1 MGRQNNVPKRVNELR
16 GVRDR
21 SISRETNRV
30 SSNSTRTQMSQS
42 VIGSQQ
48 ESQSR
53 GSQNQVNNE
62 ISFSLINN
70 IINKIFKI

>member
-21 SISRETNRV
+21 SISREINRG

-42 VIGSQQ
+42 FSGSLQ
-48 ESQSR
+48 ES
-53 GSQNQVNNE
+53 
-62 ISFSLINN
+62 
-70 IINKIFKI
+70 

>member
-21 SISRETNRV
+21 SISREINRG

-42 VIGSQQ
+42 FSGSLQ

-53 GSQNQVNNE
+53 ESQNQVNNE
-62 ISFSLINN
+62 ILFSIKQN
-70 IINKIFKI
+70 I